1 MKIEK
6 KPDGSVTITM
16 SKLEGVKF
24 TDDLIETDRHFDL
37 DSFFEDSVNSI
48 RAMVDL
54 FDMDSGGEIDI
65 LEPKQE
71 EEL

>member
-37 DSFFEDSVNSI
+37 DSFFEDSANSI